1 MENQLPDI
9 IDNEVPRLTVKEI
22 RNETLLFFNLEKGLL
37 FTFVAL
43 MKQPFSTI
51 QTYLFHD
58 RRKFSN
64 PLQYI
69 LIGVALYTI
78 IISVHPGFNKMV
90 NDSNEI
96 NAKNYARMEK
106 QFDIKIAEPFER
118 AQGIYFN
125 YQNVFY
131 IFLIPAVGF
140 ATFLL
145 FERSYNYAENL
156 AINAYVFGTTTWFG
170 ILVTLATF
178 FIEHIAMMFIMP
190 LISLILM
197 GYLYK
202 KIFQEDW
209 LKTTGVTIIVFGVLM
224 VLSLIFQFGIAAILI
239 FT

>member
-1 MENQLPDI
+1 MENQLPEI
-9 IDNEVPRLTVKEI
+9 IDDKLPRLTVKEI

-43 MKQPFSTI
+43 MKEPYSTI
-51 QTYLFHD
+51 QTYLHHN

-78 IISVHPGFNKMV
+78 LISIHPGFTKLMKS
-90 NDSNEI
+90 SNEM
-96 NAKNYARMEK
+96 NEKSYAQLEK
-106 QFDIKIAEPFER
+106 QFNIKIAEPVER

-145 FERSYNYAENL
+145 FEKPYNYAENL
-156 AINAYVFGTTTWFG
+156 AINAYVFGTTTWFS
-170 ILVTLATF
+170 IFITAFTF
-178 FIEHIAMMFIMP
+178 FIEHIALMFIMP
-190 LISLILM
+190 LISILLM

-209 LKTTGVTIIVFGVLM
+209 LKTIGITFIVFGILM
-224 VLSLIFQFGIAAILI
+224 VLSLIFQFGIAIILM